1 MEYPEFRLTS
11 YSNIKIM
18 KLKLFILAA
27 LIAPIAS
34 FAQNNFTI
42 TGHIGKLTKPA
53 MAYIDYSDQS
63 GTGGGTDSVLLVD
76 GTFKFTGKVTGYTTA
91 RMALSHEGK
100 GKGHAIYSPGA
111 DVVYFYFG
119 KENIVF
125 TSKDSLD
132 NAVVTGSKV
141 YDEHIA
147 YNKFIGGSIMSL
159 TKAVNIDYN
168 SGTEEQKKDTLY
180 TKAVD
185 NRYRQKMAARTE
197 KQWEFAKANPKSF
210 FGLVALSEAAN
221 VKDAMRA
228 QPILSTFSKDLLA
241 TDMGKEL
248 KQRLDASNLTA
259 IGATA
264 PGFTQKDVNGK
275 DVSLAAYKGKLVLVE
290 FWASWC
296 GPCRAENP
304 NLVKQYQDY
313 KDKGFE
319 ILSVSLDNDK
329 KAWLAAI
336 EKDGLPWTHVS
347 DLKGWNN
354 EVGRLYGVRAVPAS
368 FLVGKDGKI
377 VGAGLRGDALNKKLA
392 EMLN

>member
-1 MEYPEFRLTS
+1 
-11 YSNIKIM
+11 M
-18 KLKLFILAA
+18 KLKLFMAAA
-27 LIAPIAS
+27 LIVPMAS
-34 FAQNNFTI
+34 FAQTNNFTV
-42 TGHIGKLTKPA
+42 TGHIGKLNKPV
-53 MAYIDYSDQS
+53 MAYIDYTDL
-63 GTGGGTDSVLLVD
+63 GGGGGGSDSTVVVD
-76 GTFKFTGKVTGYTTA
+76 GTFKFTGKLSGIATG

-100 GKGHAIYSPGA
+100 GKGHAIYAPGA
-111 DVVYFYFG
+111 DVVYIYFG

-141 YDEHIA
+141 YNEQTA
-147 YNKFIGGSIMSL
+147 YNKFVGGSIMAL
-159 TKAVNIDYN
+159 TKAVNADFD
-168 SGTEEQKKDTLY
+168 SGTAEQKKDSVYL
-180 TKAVD
+180 KDVD
-185 NRYRQKMAARTE
+185 LRYRAKLATRTE

-221 VKDAMRA
+221 VKDAVRA
-228 QPILSTFSKDLLA
+228 QPILNAFSKDLLA

-248 KQRLDASNLTA
+248 QQRLNASNLTA

-264 PGFTQKDVNGK
+264 PLFTQKDVADK
-275 DVSLAAYKGKLVLVE
+275 DVSLASFKGKLVLVE

-296 GPCRAENP
+296 SPCRAENP
-304 NLVKQYQDY
+304 NLVKQYNTY

-319 ILSVSLDNDK
+319 ILSVSLDSDK
-329 KAWLAAI
+329 KSWLAAI

-392 EMLN
+392 EILD

>member
-1 MEYPEFRLTS
+1 MA
-11 YSNIKIM
+11 
-18 KLKLFILAA
+18 AA
-27 LIAPIAS
+27 LIVPMAS
-34 FAQNNFTI
+34 FAQTNNFTV
-42 TGHIGKLTKPA
+42 TGHIGKLNKPV
-53 MAYIDYSDQS
+53 MAYIDYTDL
-63 GTGGGTDSVLLVD
+63 GGGGGGSDSTVVVD
-76 GTFKFTGKVTGYTTA
+76 GTFKFTGKLSGIATG

-100 GKGHAIYSPGA
+100 GKGHAIYAPGA
-111 DVVYFYFG
+111 DVVYIYFG

-141 YDEHIA
+141 YNEQTA
-147 YNKFIGGSIMSL
+147 YNKFVGGSIMAL
-159 TKAVNIDYN
+159 TKAVNADFD
-168 SGTEEQKKDTLY
+168 SGTAEQKKDSVYL
-180 TKAVD
+180 KDVD
-185 NRYRQKMAARTE
+185 LRYRAKLATRTE

-221 VKDAMRA
+221 VKDAVRA
-228 QPILSTFSKDLLA
+228 QPILNAFSKDLLA

-248 KQRLDASNLTA
+248 QQRLNASNLTA

-264 PGFTQKDVNGK
+264 PLFTQKDVADK
-275 DVSLAAYKGKLVLVE
+275 DVSLASFKGKLVLVE

-296 GPCRAENP
+296 SPCRAENP
-304 NLVKQYQDY
+304 NLVKQYNTY

-319 ILSVSLDNDK
+319 ILSVSLDSDK
-329 KAWLAAI
+329 KSWLAAI

-392 EMLN
+392 EILD

>member
-1 MEYPEFRLTS
+1 
-11 YSNIKIM
+11 M
-18 KLKLFILAA
+18 KLRLFILAA
-27 LIAPIAS
+27 LFAPVAS
-34 FAQNNFTI
+34 FAQANNFTI

-53 MAYIDYSDQS
+53 MAYLDYSDQGS
-63 GTGGGTDSVLLVD
+63 GGGNTDSVYLVD
-76 GTFKFTGKVTGYTTA
+76 GTFKFTGKVSGYTTA

-100 GKGHAIYSPGA
+100 GKGHAIYAPGA
-111 DVVYFYFG
+111 DVVYIYFG
-119 KENIVF
+119 KENVVF
-125 TSKDSLD
+125 TSNDSLD

-141 YDEHIA
+141 YNEQAA
-147 YNKFIGGSIMSL
+147 YNKFIGGSIMAL
-159 TKAVNIDYN
+159 TKAVNIDFN

-180 TKAVD
+180 MKKVD
-185 NRYRQKMAARTE
+185 LKYRKNLAARTE

-221 VKDAMRA
+221 VKDAVRA
-228 QPILSTFSKDLLA
+228 QPILNTFSKELLA

-248 KQRLDASNLTA
+248 QQRLNASNLTA
-259 IGATA
+259 IGAVA
-264 PGFTQKDVNGK
+264 PVFTQNDVSGK
-275 DVSLAAYKGKLVLVE
+275 AVSLADYKGKLVLVE

-296 GPCRAENP
+296 SPCRAENP
-304 NLVKQYQDY
+304 NLVKQYNTY

-319 ILSVSLDNDK
+319 ILSVSLDSDK
-329 KAWLAAI
+329 KLWLGAI

-368 FLVGKDGKI
+368 YLVGKDGKI

-392 EMLN
+392 EMLD

>member
-1 MEYPEFRLTS
+1 
-11 YSNIKIM
+11 M
-18 KLKLFILAA
+18 KLRLFMAAA
-27 LIAPIAS
+27 LIVPMAS
-34 FAQNNFTI
+34 FAQKNNFTI
-42 TGHIGKLTKPA
+42 TGHIGKLSKPA
-53 MAYIDYSDQS
+53 MAYIDYTDL
-63 GTGGGTDSVLLVD
+63 GGGGGGTDSVFVVD
-76 GTFKFTGKVTGYTTA
+76 GTFKFTGKLSGIATA

-111 DVVYFYFG
+111 DVVYIYFG
-119 KENIVF
+119 KENIIF

-141 YDEHIA
+141 YNEQAA
-147 YNKFIGGSIMSL
+147 YNKFIGGSIMAL
-159 TKAVNIDYN
+159 TKAVNADFN
-168 SGTEEQKKDTLY
+168 SGTEAQKKDTLY
-180 TKAVD
+180 MKDVD
-185 NRYRQKMAARTE
+185 LRYRKNLAARTE

-221 VKDAMRA
+221 VKDAVRA
-228 QPILSTFSKDLLA
+228 QPIMNAFSKDLLA

-248 KQRLDASNLTA
+248 QQRLNASNLTA
-259 IGATA
+259 IGAVA
-264 PGFTQKDVNGK
+264 PVFTQNDVSGK
-275 DVSLAAYKGKLVLVE
+275 AVSLADYKGKLVLVE

-296 GPCRAENP
+296 SPCRAENP
-304 NLVKQYQDY
+304 NLVKQYQTY
-313 KDKGFE
+313 KEKGFE
-319 ILSVSLDNDK
+319 ILSVSLDSDK
-329 KAWLAAI
+329 KLWLGAI

-392 EMLN
+392 EILD

>member
-1 MEYPEFRLTS
+1 
-11 YSNIKIM
+11 M
-18 KLKLFILAA
+18 KLKLSILVA

-34 FAQNNFTI
+34 FGQANNFTI

-53 MAYIDYSDQS
+53 MAYLDYSDQ
-63 GTGGGTDSVLLVD
+63 GGGGGGTDSVYLVD
-76 GTFKFTGKVTGYTTA
+76 GTFKFTGKVSGYTTA

-100 GKGHAIYSPGA
+100 GKGHAIYAPGA
-111 DVVYFYFG
+111 DVVYIYFG
-119 KENIVF
+119 KENVVF

-141 YDEHIA
+141 YNEQAA
-147 YNKFIGGSIMSL
+147 YNKFIGGSIMAL
-159 TKAVNIDYN
+159 TKAVNIDFN
-168 SGTEEQKKDTLY
+168 KGTDEQKKDTLY
-180 TKAVD
+180 MKEVD
-185 NRYRQKMAARTE
+185 LRYRKNLAARTE

-221 VKDAMRA
+221 GKDAARA
-228 QPILSTFSKDLLA
+228 QPILSSFSKELLA

-248 KQRLDASNLTA
+248 QQRLNASSLTA
-259 IGATA
+259 IGAVA
-264 PGFTQKDVNGK
+264 PVFTQKDVDGK
-275 DVSLAAYKGKLVLVE
+275 DVSLVDYKGKLVLIE

-296 GPCRAENP
+296 GPCREENP
-304 NLVKQYQDY
+304 NLVKQYQTY

-319 ILSVSLDNDK
+319 ILSVSLDSDK
-329 KAWLAAI
+329 KSWVAAI
-336 EKDGLPWTHVS
+336 AKDGLPWTHVS

-392 EMLN
+392 EILN

>member
-1 MEYPEFRLTS
+1 
-11 YSNIKIM
+11 M
-18 KLKLFILAA
+18 KLRLFMAAA
-27 LIAPIAS
+27 LIVPMAS
-34 FAQNNFTI
+34 FAQTNNFTI
-42 TGHIGKLTKPA
+42 TGHIGKLSKPA
-53 MAYIDYSDQS
+53 MAYIDYSDL
-63 GTGGGTDSVLLVD
+63 GGGGGGTDSVFVVD
-76 GTFKFTGKVTGYTTA
+76 GTFKFTGKLSGIATA

-111 DVVYFYFG
+111 DVVYIYFG

-141 YDEHIA
+141 YNEQAA
-147 YNKFIGGSIMSL
+147 YNKFIGGSIMAL
-159 TKAVNIDYN
+159 TKAVNIDFN
-168 SGTEEQKKDTLY
+168 SGTEEQKKDTVY
-180 TKAVD
+180 MKNVD
-185 NRYRQKMAARTE
+185 LRYRANLAARTE

-221 VKDAMRA
+221 VKDAVRA
-228 QPILSTFSKDLLA
+228 QPILNAFSKELLA

-248 KQRLDASNLTA
+248 QQRLNASNLTA
-259 IGATA
+259 IGAVA
-264 PGFTQKDVNGK
+264 PVFTQNDVSGK
-275 DVSLAAYKGKLVLVE
+275 VVSLADYKGKLVLVE

-296 GPCRAENP
+296 SPCRAENP
-304 NLVKQYQDY
+304 NLVKQYQTY
-313 KDKGFE
+313 KEKGFE
-319 ILSVSLDNDK
+319 ILSVSLDSDK
-329 KAWLAAI
+329 KLWLGAI

-392 EMLN
+392 EILD

>member
-1 MEYPEFRLTS
+1 
-11 YSNIKIM
+11 M
-18 KLKLFILAA
+18 KLKLFMAAA
-27 LIAPIAS
+27 LIVPMAS
-34 FAQNNFTI
+34 FAQTNNFTV
-42 TGHIGKLTKPA
+42 TGHIGKLNKPV
-53 MAYIDYSDQS
+53 MAYIDYTDL
-63 GTGGGTDSVLLVD
+63 GGGGGGSDSTIVVD
-76 GTFKFTGKVTGYTTA
+76 GTFKFTGKLSGIATG

-100 GKGHAIYSPGA
+100 GKGHAIYAPGA
-111 DVVYFYFG
+111 DVVYIYFG

-141 YDEHIA
+141 YNEQTA
-147 YNKFIGGSIMSL
+147 YNKFVGGSIMAL
-159 TKAVNIDYN
+159 TKAVNADFD
-168 SGTEEQKKDTLY
+168 SGTAEQKKDSVYL
-180 TKAVD
+180 KDVD
-185 NRYRQKMAARTE
+185 LRYRAKLAARTE

-221 VKDAMRA
+221 VKDAVRA
-228 QPILSTFSKDLLA
+228 QPILNAFSKDLLA

-248 KQRLDASNLTA
+248 QQRLNASNLTA

-264 PGFTQKDVNGK
+264 PLFTQKDVADK
-275 DVSLAAYKGKLVLVE
+275 DVSLASFKGKLVLVE

-296 GPCRAENP
+296 SPCRAENP
-304 NLVKQYQDY
+304 NLVKQYNTY

-319 ILSVSLDNDK
+319 ILSVSLDSDK
-329 KAWLAAI
+329 KSWLAAI

-392 EMLN
+392 EILD